1 MTPLIDE
8 GLRGEDLDLAL
19 VHKEQA
25 LVEEYTNQFFV
36 ENPTVNE
43 EDVFTMINSV
53 FNPDSNRHYLLSFG
67 NTATVIANDFE
78 AQGIKFD
85 LRNLDHRIMLGEG
98 VVRERNNA
106 N

>member
-1 MTPLIDE
+1 VTNINKVRLGRKFTLTPFI
-8 GLRGEDLDLAL
+8 
-19 VHKEQA
+19 
-25 LVEEYTNQFFV
+25 
-36 ENPTVNE
+36 P
-43 EDVFTMINSV
+43 S
-53 FNPDSNRHYLLSFG
+53 
-67 NTATVIANDFE
+67 TVIANDIE